1 MKEAHLQL
9 FFQSKIIDG
18 DKMSAKI
25 LIVDDEKPIR
35 DSMKMVLDEEGF
47 STEAAADGE
56 DALRKIQEQLFD
68 VVITDIKMP
77 KLDGIQLL
85 ESASKISP
93 ETFFIIMTAYASVK
107 TAIDALRHGAYD
119 YLIKPV
125 EFDDVIIRVKRL
137 VEFKKL
143 AAENKSLRQRISSD
157 RGFINLIGKSDSMKK
172 VFETISQVAPTN
184 SNVLIYGKS
193 GTGKELVAKAIH
205 YNSKRKDKIFLPI
218 NCGAISENLIES
230 ELFGHKKGSFTGAS
244 EDKMGLFKA
253 ADGGTLFLDEIGEL
267 PLNLQVKLL
276 RAIEDKEFIPVGGI
290 KAVGTDVRIIA
301 ATNQDL
307 YEKTKS
313 AEFREDLFYRLN
325 VVEIKLPA
333 LNDRREDIPLL
344 INHFIEKYC
353 NEIGRKILGADNETM
368 KVLLSH
374 DWRGGV
380 RELENVIERAV
391 IFAAKEYLTISD
403 LAEHVRGNIQIGYP
417 DSLKDAL
424 NNFEREHILKTIKK
438 YEYNK
443 EEAAKALSIGLSSLY
458 RKMDE
463 LGIPTKLVKEEEN

>member
-1 MKEAHLQL
+1 
-9 FFQSKIIDG
+9 
-18 DKMSAKI
+18 MSAKI

-35 DSMKMVLDEEGF
+35 DSLKMVLDEEGF
-47 STEAAADGE
+47 STEVAADGE
-56 DALRKIQEQLFD
+56 EALQKIQEINFD
-68 VVITDIKMP
+68 IVVTDIKMP
-77 KLDGIQLL
+77 KLDGMQLL

-107 TAIDALRHGAYD
+107 TAIDALRQGAFD

-125 EFDDVIIRVKRL
+125 EFDDLIIRIKRL
-137 VEFKKL
+137 VNYKKMAL
-143 AAENKSLRQRISSD
+143 ENKTLRQRISSD
-157 RGFINLIGKSDSMKK
+157 TGFTNLIGKSEPMKK
-172 VFETISQVAPTN
+172 VFRIIQQVAPTN

-205 YNSKRKDKIFLPI
+205 FNSRRKDNIFLPI

-230 ELFGHKKGSFTGAS
+230 ELFGHKKGSFTGAT
-244 EDKMGLFKA
+244 EDKQGLFKV

-276 RAIEDKEFIPVGGI
+276 RAIEDKEFIPVGGV
-290 KAVGTDVRIIA
+290 KPVSTNVRIIA
-301 ATNQDL
+301 ATNQNL
-307 YEKTKS
+307 FEKTKS
-313 AEFREDLFYRLN
+313 GEFREDLFYRLN
-325 VVEIKLPA
+325 VVELKLPS
-333 LNDRREDIPLL
+333 LNERKEDIPLL
-344 INHFIEKYC
+344 ISHFLEMYC
-353 NEIGRKILGADNETM
+353 GEMGKKILGVTNETM
-368 KVLLSH
+368 KVLISH

-391 IFAAKEYLTISD
+391 IFAAGDYLTIND
-403 LAEHVRGNIQIGYP
+403 LAEYVRGSDQPGSYP

-424 NNFEREHILKTIKK
+424 RNFEHEHILKTIKK

-443 EEAAKALSIGLSSLY
+443 EEVAKALEIGLSSLY

-463 LGIPTKLVKEEEN
+463 LGIPTKFPKEES

>member
-1 MKEAHLQL
+1 MP
-9 FFQSKIIDG
+9 
-18 DKMSAKI
+18 AKI

-35 DSMKMVLDEEGF
+35 DSLKLVLDDEGY
-47 STEAAADGE
+47 STTVASDGE
-56 DALRKIQEQLFD
+56 DAFQRLQEDVYD

-77 KLDGIQLL
+77 RMDGMQLL

-107 TAIDALRHGAYD
+107 TAIDSLRQGAYD

-137 VEFKKL
+137 IDFKKL
-143 AAENKSLRQRISSD
+143 AAENKSLRQRISLGT
-157 RGFINLIGKSDSMKK
+157 GFSNLIGRSEPMKK
-172 VFETISQVAPTN
+172 VFDLIKHVAPTN

-205 YNSKRKDKIFLPI
+205 HNSNRKEKIFLPI

-230 ELFGHKKGSFTGAS
+230 ELFGHKKGAFTGATD
-244 EDKMGLFKA
+244 DKLGLFKV
-253 ADGGTLFLDEIGEL
+253 ADSGTLFLDEIGEL

-290 KAVGTDVRIIA
+290 KSVSTDVRIIA

-307 YEKTKS
+307 FEKTKS
-313 AEFREDLFYRLN
+313 GEFREDLFYRLN
-325 VVEIKLPA
+325 VVEIKLPS
-333 LNDRREDIPLL
+333 LNDRKEDIPLL

-353 NEIGRKILGADNETM
+353 NEMGKKILGVDNETM
-368 KVLLSH
+368 KVLLYH

-391 IFAAKEYLTISD
+391 IFAGKEYLTVND
-403 LAEHVRGNIQIGYP
+403 LSEHIKGNTQLGYP

-424 NNFEREHILKTIKK
+424 NDFEREHILKTIKK
-438 YEYNK
+438 FDYNK
-443 EEAAKALSIGLSSLY
+443 DEAAKVLEIGLSSLY

-463 LGIPTKLVKEEEN
+463 LNIPTKSSKEEENK

>member
-1 MKEAHLQL
+1 
-9 FFQSKIIDG
+9 
-18 DKMSAKI
+18 MSAKI

-35 DSMKMVLDEEGF
+35 DSLKMVLDEEGF
-47 STEAAADGE
+47 STEVAADGE
-56 DALRKIQEQLFD
+56 EALQKIQEINFD
-68 VVITDIKMP
+68 IVVTDIKMP
-77 KLDGIQLL
+77 KLDGMQLL

-107 TAIDALRHGAYD
+107 TAIDALRQGAFD

-125 EFDDVIIRVKRL
+125 EFDDLIIRIKRL
-137 VEFKKL
+137 IHYKQMAL
-143 AAENKSLRQRISSD
+143 ENKTLRQRISSD
-157 RGFINLIGKSDSMKK
+157 TGFTNLIGKSEPMKK
-172 VFETISQVAPTN
+172 VFRIIQQVAPTN

-205 YNSKRKDKIFLPI
+205 FNSRRKDNIFLPI

-230 ELFGHKKGSFTGAS
+230 ELFGHKKGSFTGAT
-244 EDKMGLFKA
+244 EDKQGLFKV

-276 RAIEDKEFIPVGGI
+276 RAIEDKEFIPVGGV
-290 KAVGTDVRIIA
+290 KPVSTNVRIIA
-301 ATNQDL
+301 ATNQNL
-307 YEKTKS
+307 FEKTKS
-313 AEFREDLFYRLN
+313 GEFREDLFYRLN
-325 VVEIKLPA
+325 VVELKLPS
-333 LNDRREDIPLL
+333 LNERKEDIPLL
-344 INHFIEKYC
+344 ISHFLEMYC
-353 NEIGRKILGADNETM
+353 GEMGKKILGVTNETM
-368 KVLLSH
+368 KVLISH

-391 IFAAKEYLTISD
+391 IFAAGDYLVVND
-403 LAEHVRGNIQIGYP
+403 LAEYVRGSDLPGSYP

-424 NNFEREHILKTIKK
+424 RNFEHEHILKTIKK

-443 EEAAKALSIGLSSLY
+443 EEVAKALEIGLSSLY

-463 LGIPTKLVKEEEN
+463 LGIPTKFPKDES